1 MLGDSYK
8 YIDKFIT
15 RKDLYERI
23 NINVYIEDINYSLEF
38 KHVYEGNIIK
48 TTGKNPRDEI
58 EKILKKH
65 YSDDTH
71 ITLSVIYE
79 SIDNKFVQQD
89 FLNLLRKFYNCTP
102 EELKNI
108 LKKFNTK
115 HNFL

>member
-48 TTGKNPRDEI
+48 TAGKNPRDEI
-58 EKILKKH
+58 EKILKEH
-65 YSDDTH
+65 CSDDTH

-89 FLNLLRKFYNCTP
+89 FLNLLRKFYNFTP

-115 HNFL
+115 HDFL